1 MLFPRMDSCLQGI
14 ISMAL
19 IGKNVVAPSLLVAI
33 FTAQTMP
40 ATASVIGWGRVNME
54 GAIVNAA
61 RALEAASRDQTIDM
75 KILPVEQITRDGHG
89 LTRPFTLKL
98 VNCGLAG
105 ENSTNTGRQHFRM
118 IFDGNAEGK
127 NFGVI
132 GDARGVA
139 LRIVDSIGTDIYP
152 GVPMSIENTL
162 TKDYRL
168 NYSMQLVANSQVLR
182 AGDYRSAIRF
192 KLDYY

>member
-61 RALEAASRDQTIDM
+61 CALEAASRDQTIDM

-105 ENSTNTGRQHFRM
+105 ENSTNTGRQHLRM

>member
-1 MLFPRMDSCLQGI
+1 
-14 ISMAL
+14 MAL
-19 IGKNVVAPSLLVAI
+19 IGKKLVAPSLLAAI
-33 FTAQTMP
+33 FTAQAMPTM
-40 ATASVIGWGRVNME
+40 ASVIGWGRVNME

-61 RALEAASRDQTIDM
+61 CAIESGSRDQTIDM
-75 KILPVEQITRDGHG
+75 KTLPVEEISRDGHG

-98 VNCGLAG
+98 VNCGLSGDNTA
-105 ENSTNTGRQHFRM
+105 NSGCQHFRM

-127 NFGVI
+127 SFGVI
-132 GDARGVA
+132 GNARGVA
-139 LRIVDSIGTDIYP
+139 LRIADSIGQEIYP
-152 GVPMSIENTL
+152 GVPMSIENSL

-168 NYSMQLVANSQVLR
+168 NYSMQLVANRQVLR

>member
-1 MLFPRMDSCLQGI
+1 
-14 ISMAL
+14 MAL
-19 IGKNVVAPSLLVAI
+19 IGRNLLAPSLLAMLFI
-33 FTAQTMP
+33 TQLTLANT
-40 ATASVIGWGRVNME
+40 SVIGWGRVNME

-61 RALEAASRDQTIDM
+61 CAIESASRDQTIDM
-75 KILPVEQITRDGHG
+75 KILPVEQISRDGHG

-98 VNCGLAG
+98 VNCGLSGDDTAI
-105 ENSTNTGRQHFRM
+105 SGRQHFRM

-127 NFGVI
+127 TFGVI
-132 GDARGVA
+132 GDARGIA
-139 LRIVDSIGTDIYP
+139 LRIADSIGKDVYP

-162 TKDYRL
+162 TNDYRL
-168 NYSMQLVANSQVLR
+168 NYSMQLVSNSQVLR

>member
-1 MLFPRMDSCLQGI
+1 MDSCLQGI

-61 RALEAASRDQTIDM
+61 CALEAASRDQTIDM

>member
-1 MLFPRMDSCLQGI
+1 
-14 ISMAL
+14 
-19 IGKNVVAPSLLVAI
+19 
-33 FTAQTMP
+33 
-40 ATASVIGWGRVNME
+40 
-54 GAIVNAA
+54 
-61 RALEAASRDQTIDM
+61 M

>member
-1 MLFPRMDSCLQGI
+1 
-14 ISMAL
+14 MAL

-61 RALEAASRDQTIDM
+61 CGLEAASRDQTIDM

>member
-1 MLFPRMDSCLQGI
+1 
-14 ISMAL
+14 MAL

-33 FTAQTMP
+33 FTAQAMP

-61 RALEAASRDQTIDM
+61 CAIESASRDQTIDM
-75 KILPVEQITRDGHG
+75 TSLPVEQISRDGHG

-98 VNCGLAG
+98 VNCGLSGDNYA
-105 ENSTNTGRQHFRM
+105 NSGRQHFRM
-118 IFDGNAEGK
+118 IFDGHAEGK
-127 NFGVI
+127 NFGVV
-132 GDARGVA
+132 GGARGVA
-139 LRIVDSIGTDIYP
+139 LRIADSIGREVNP
-152 GVPMSIENTL
+152 GVPMSIEHTL
-162 TKDYRL
+162 KKDYRL
-168 NYSMQLVANSQVLR
+168 NYSMQLVANNQVLR

>member
-40 ATASVIGWGRVNME
+40 AMASVIGWGRVNME

-61 RALEAASRDQTIDM
+61 CALEAASRDQTIDM

>member
-1 MLFPRMDSCLQGI
+1 
-14 ISMAL
+14 MAL

-33 FTAQTMP
+33 FTAQAMP

-61 RALEAASRDQTIDM
+61 CAIESASRDQTIDM
-75 KILPVEQITRDGHG
+75 KVLPVEQISRDGHG

-105 ENSTNTGRQHFRM
+105 ENSANAGRQYFRM

-132 GDARGVA
+132 GDARGIA

-168 NYSMQLVANSQVLR
+168 HYSMQLVANSQVLR

>member
-40 ATASVIGWGRVNME
+40 AMASVIGWGRVNME

-61 RALEAASRDQTIDM
+61 CALEAASRDQTIDM
-75 KILPVEQITRDGHG
+75 KILPVEQITRDGRG

>member
-1 MLFPRMDSCLQGI
+1 
-14 ISMAL
+14 MAL
-19 IGKNVVAPSLLVAI
+19 ISRRLVAPSLLFMLCITQPMSAN
-33 FTAQTMP
+33 
-40 ATASVIGWGRVNME
+40 ASVIGWGRVNME

-61 RALEAASRDQTIDM
+61 CAIESASRDQTIDM
-75 KILPVEQITRDGHG
+75 KSLPVEQISRDGHG
-89 LTRPFTLKL
+89 LTRPFTLRL
-98 VNCGLAG
+98 VNCGLSG
-105 ENSTNTGRQHFRM
+105 DDKVTSGRQHFRM

-127 NFGVI
+127 TFTVI

-139 LRIVDSIGTDIYP
+139 LRIADSIGKDVYP

-168 NYSMQLVANSQVLR
+168 NYSMQLVANHQVLR

>member
-61 RALEAASRDQTIDM
+61 CALEAASRDQTIDM

-105 ENSTNTGRQHFRM
+105 ETVPIPG
-118 IFDGNAEGK
+118 A
-127 NFGVI
+127 
-132 GDARGVA
+132 
-139 LRIVDSIGTDIYP
+139 SI
-152 GVPMSIENTL
+152 
-162 TKDYRL
+162 
-168 NYSMQLVANSQVLR
+168 
-182 AGDYRSAIRF
+182 SA
-192 KLDYY
+192 

>member
-33 FTAQTMP
+33 FTAQAMP

-61 RALEAASRDQTIDM
+61 CALESASRDQTIDM
-75 KILPVEQITRDGHG
+75 KTLPVEQITRDGHG

-98 VNCGLAG
+98 VNCGLSG
-105 ENSTNTGRQHFRM
+105 DNSANSGRQHFRM

-132 GDARGVA
+132 GDARGIA
-139 LRIVDSIGTDIYP
+139 LRIVDSIGADIYP